1 MLLNDDALGTRG
13 SVQAGPHRSGHG
25 CEAVDMGDGPAGE
38 GARGHPPSSRG
49 HVHVPPGRRACA
61 RRGAAPGPRAL
72 RSCSEPGLG
81 RVAGPSVCRARG
93 LQTPGAPLPR
103 RPAVLAQPVEAAP
116 SAPLHHLGS
125 FQKTRSSWLQM
136 CGNQPTRRLR
146 HGARPPRL
154 RTSSRWAGSASLG
167 PGARA
172 ARAACPH
179 EPLWNPAQ
187 PSGRLSL
194 GFPPLGLRVSH
205 FRIAHGPPRTAPAH
219 EAALTGGPDRRRGPA
234 PWPLRPAPAWLC
246 PRRFS
251 GCVLLLQTPPA
262 GGRGTGSG
270 RDALGTEPHRLVSP
284 AASCCPGLRCD

>member
-1 MLLNDDALGTRG
+1 
-13 SVQAGPHRSGHG
+13 
-25 CEAVDMGDGPAGE
+25 MGDGPAGE
-38 GARGHPPSSRG
+38 GARGTRPPPAATSTCPQGGEPAPGEEQLRGPGCRAAAQSRG
-49 HVHVPPGRRACA
+49 SGGWPGPACAGLGGCRLPGRPSLGDRPCWRSPWKPRPLHLFIISALFRKRGPHGRKCAETSRPADSSTEPA
-61 RRGAAPGPRAL
+61 RRG
-72 RSCSEPGLG
+72 
-81 RVAGPSVCRARG
+81 
-93 LQTPGAPLPR
+93 
-103 RPAVLAQPVEAAP
+103 
-116 SAPLHHLGS
+116 SA
-125 FQKTRSSWLQM
+125 
-136 CGNQPTRRLR
+136 
-146 HGARPPRL
+146 
-154 RTSSRWAGSASLG
+154 TSSRWAGSASLG

-172 ARAACPH
+172 AHAACPH

-194 GFPPLGLRVSH
+194 GFPPLGLRDLH

-234 PWPLRPAPAWLC
+234 PWPLRPAPACPC

-251 GCVLLLQTPPA
+251 SCLVLLQAPPA

>member
-1 MLLNDDALGTRG
+1 MPWGLAAQCRPAPTGQGTGARQWTWETAPRARRHEGTRPPPAATSTCPHGGEPAPGEEQVRGPGCRAAAQSQG
-13 SVQAGPHRSGHG
+13 SGGWP
-25 CEAVDMGDGPAGE
+25 GPAWAGL
-38 GARGHPPSSRG
+38 GGCG
-49 HVHVPPGRRACA
+49 LPGRPSLGDRPCWRSPLYLFISALFRKRGPRGRKRAETSRPADSGTEPA
-61 RRGAAPGPRAL
+61 RRG
-72 RSCSEPGLG
+72 
-81 RVAGPSVCRARG
+81 
-93 LQTPGAPLPR
+93 
-103 RPAVLAQPVEAAP
+103 
-116 SAPLHHLGS
+116 SA
-125 FQKTRSSWLQM
+125 
-136 CGNQPTRRLR
+136 
-146 HGARPPRL
+146 
-154 RTSSRWAGSASLG
+154 TSSRWAGSASLG

-205 FRIAHGPPRTAPAH
+205 FRIAHGPPAH
-219 EAALTGGPDRRRGPA
+219 GPRARSGPYSRPPTG
-234 PWPLRPAPAWLC
+234 WPLRPAPAWPG

-251 GCVLLLQTPPA
+251 GCVLLLQAPPA

>member
-1 MLLNDDALGTRG
+1 
-13 SVQAGPHRSGHG
+13 
-25 CEAVDMGDGPAGE
+25 MGDGPASKE
-38 GARGHPPSSRG
+38 ARGHPPSSRG

-61 RRGAAPGPRAL
+61 RRGAAPGPRVL

-103 RPAVLAQPVEAAP
+103 RPAVLAQPMEAAP

-125 FQKTRSSWLQM
+125 FQKTRSSWPQT
-136 CGNQPTRRLR
+136 CGNQPTRQLQHR
-146 HGARPPRL
+146 ARPPRL
-154 RTSSRWAGSASLG
+154 RHLLQVGRVGVPRARSASGPRGLSPRAALE
-167 PGARA
+167 PGAAKR
-172 ARAACPH
+172 
-179 EPLWNPAQ
+179 
-187 PSGRLSL
+187 
-194 GFPPLGLRVSH
+194 PPLTRVSAAGPPR
-205 FRIAHGPPRTAPAH
+205 FAFQDRARRPAHGPRARSGPYSRPP
-219 EAALTGGPDRRRGPA
+219 TG
-234 PWPLRPAPAWLC
+234 WPLRPAPAWPC

-251 GCVLLLQTPPA
+251 GCVVLLQTPPA